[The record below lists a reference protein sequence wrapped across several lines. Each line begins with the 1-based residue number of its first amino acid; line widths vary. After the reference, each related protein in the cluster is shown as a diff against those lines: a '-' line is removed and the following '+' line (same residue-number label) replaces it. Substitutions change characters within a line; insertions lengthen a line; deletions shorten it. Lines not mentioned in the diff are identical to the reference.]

1 MGYWSS
7 NKVRLVPVAAFV
19 LFALAGASAGCESEL
34 ETGYKPRK
42 VGATSAQRRGYYA
55 SPFTP
60 EAKAAG
66 LEREQEIE
74 ARRPTP
80 GY

>member
-1 MGYWSS
+1 MA
-7 NKVRLVPVAAFV
+7 KRFIPMV
-19 LFALAGASAGCESEL
+19 LTVLATALLTGVVGSLAGCESEL

-42 VGATSAQRRGYYA
+42 IGASSAERRGFYA

-66 LEREQEIE
+66 LEREQELD